1 MTEEIW
7 KDIEGY
13 EGKYQVSNLGNIRSL
28 NYNHTKIR
36 KLYIDENGY
45 KKITLSKNCK
55 LKTLKVHRLVA
66 QAFISNH
73 NNYTEVNHIDENPSN
88 NCVENLEWCTRSYN
102 VNYGKRT
109 DKQKKYLCKS
119 INQYSKDGE
128 FIKRWDCIRD
138 IERELGYSHQNIS
151 MCANGK
157 YKSSHGFIWRYKEEK
172 AA

>member
-1 MTEEIW
+1 MIEEIW
-7 KDIEGY
+7 KSIEGY
-13 EGKYQVSNLGNIRSL
+13 PNYEVSNLGRVRSL
-28 NYNHTKIR
+28 NYNKTKIR
-36 KLYIDENGY
+36 NLYIDENGY

-55 LKTLKVHRLVA
+55 IKTLKVHRLVA
-66 QAFISNH
+66 QAFLPNP
-73 NNYTEVNHIDENPSN
+73 NNYTEVNHKDENPSN

-102 VNYGKRT
+102 INYGKRT
-109 DKQKKYLCKS
+109 DKQKKHLYKS

-138 IERELGYSHQNIS
+138 IERELGYRHQNII

-157 YKSSHGFIWRYKEEK
+157 YKSSHGFIWRYKEDK